1 MQHQPRL
8 AQASSFRNIAF
19 TQKVGRCLDRAHQAE
34 TAFSPAT
41 WAEAEPL
48 IEQARETLVL
58 ADNDVIQKIYAHNP
72 DILRIAR
79 RSPRDVAPAAL
90 FAYLPLNEVGATAIA
105 GGAFD
110 GHNPDKDHICA
121 VGIAPTAIYLWLV
134 YMPGILAHSL
144 GAIAA
149 AFDQLAP
156 AGCPVFSRAVT
167 RHAERLNKAMGFTD
181 ASQFYPKCNPGLL
194 VVFPQKEEMRQVRRR
209 IAVRPVGDM
218 ADMMQVFAVRSATY
232 IAEQYCHFD
241 EEFDGNDFCA
251 TQFLGTV
258 DGDAAGC
265 IRIRYFAGFAKIER
279 LAVRREYRN
288 SRLAFELVRNAID
301 HCKRKGYSRL
311 YGHSRLD
318 LVRFWRVFGF
328 REMAGRPEFAFAN
341 IRYVELL
348 LDLPAS
354 NDAISLE
361 DDPMLLVRP
370 EGLWDKPGPLERM
383 QSEHDLSRCAM
394 MAARTRTLGGTAFVR

>member
-19 TQKVGRCLDRAHQAE
+19 TEKVSRCLDRVPAVD
-34 TAFSPAT
+34 TIFSSAT

-48 IEQARETLVL
+48 IEQARQRLEL
-58 ADNDVIQKIYAHNP
+58 ANEEVIHAIHAHNP
-72 DILRIAR
+72 DILRVAR
-79 RSPRDVAPAAL
+79 PSLADMKPRAL
-90 FAYLPLNEVGATAIA
+90 FAYLPLNEAGALAIA
-105 GGAFD
+105 NGAFN
-110 GHNPDKDHICA
+110 GHRPRTDHICA
-121 VGIAPTAIYLWLV
+121 AGISPSAIYLWLV
-134 YMPGILAHSL
+134 YMPGTFGQSL

-149 AFDQLAP
+149 AFDELAP
-156 AGCPVFSRAVT
+156 TGCPVFSTAVT
-167 RHAERLNKAMGFTD
+167 RHAERLNKAMGFAD
-181 ASQFYPKCNPGLL
+181 AAQFYPDCKPGLL
-194 VVFPQKEEMRQVRRR
+194 VVLPHKEETQQIRQKLAIRSV
-209 IAVRPVGDM
+209 IDM

-232 IAEQYCHFD
+232 LAEQYCRFD

-288 SRLAFELVRNAID
+288 SRLAFELVRYAID
-301 HCKRKGYSRL
+301 HCRRKGYSRL

-328 REMAGRPEFAFAN
+328 REMPGRPEFAFAN

-348 LDLPAS
+348 LDVPAS

-361 DDPMLLVRP
+361 ADPMLLIRP
-370 EGLWDKPGPLERM
+370 EGVWDKPGPLERS
-383 QSEHDLSRCAM
+383 QSENDFSRRAM
-394 MAARTRTLGGTAFVR
+394 MAAKTRTLGGTAFVR